1 MRQLKERYATT
12 EEEDGFLTQSVYNK
26 PKNNGVNT
34 PCIWG
39 DYYYL
44 EALVRMT
51 SNWSSYW

>member
-26 PKNNGVNT
+26 PQNTGVNT